1 MSSLSMSNLPNLN
14 RNLEKHD
21 LEKYDLEKYRASKDA
36 IPQMVMHHRR
46 DSSGT
51 GSAPDEIHLDRAD
64 SLRSL

>member
-14 RNLEKHD
+14 RNLEKH
-21 LEKYDLEKYRASKDA
+21 DLEKYRASKDA